1 VGARRAAVR
10 FVWKGSMNRPT
21 VHVVGAGVSG
31 LSAAVSLAATAEA
44 QIVVHE
50 SAAIAGGRRRPLF
63 DEATQTVFDSGAD
76 FVLSSWTSVL
86 SLIEA
91 IGARGQWREAAPDGI
106 AFADLATGERWRLR
120 LGRGRLAW
128 RLLDR
133 RRRPP
138 GVALSDFW
146 PAARLARAPAT
157 ARLADYAPRFGA
169 AADRVWR
176 PFALAAL
183 NVDLDRASA
192 RLAGAALSASLW
204 GGATLLSPSRGLA
217 RGLVEPALKTLARR
231 GAATRFE
238 RKLTGLACAD
248 GRVAA
253 LDFVH
258 DRIDLAPGDAVV
270 LATPPQEAA
279 ALAPGLVAPQE
290 FAAAVHVHFAAPAA
304 SDAPP
309 IMGVANGAIHWL
321 LGAGDSMTAVIRDAG
336 VLIDRPRHEIAA
348 AAWRDVAAL
357 TGQRDAV
364 PGWRVVR
371 RKRAAFAATPEQDAL
386 RPGCQT
392 SWPNLF
398 LAGGY
403 VQTGLPD
410 CLEASARSG
419 AMAAERVRAW
429 LAPR

>member
-1 VGARRAAVR
+1 
-10 FVWKGSMNRPT
+10 MNRPT

-31 LSAAVSLAATAEA
+31 LSAAVSLAAAAEA

-63 DEATQTVFDSGAD
+63 DEASQTAFDSGAD
-76 FVLSSWTSVL
+76 FVLSSWTSAL
-86 SLIEA
+86 ALIEA
-91 IGARGQWREAAPDGI
+91 VGARAQWREAAPDGI

-120 LGRGRLAW
+120 LGRGRFPW

-133 RRRPP
+133 RNRPP
-138 GVALSDFW
+138 GVALGDFW
-146 PAARLARAPAT
+146 PGARLARAPAAA
-157 ARLADYAPRFGA
+157 ARLVDYAPRFGTA
-169 AADRVWR
+169 AERLWR

-183 NVDLDRASA
+183 NADLERASA
-192 RLAGAALSASLW
+192 RLAGAALAASRW
-204 GGATLLSPSRGLA
+204 GGATLLKPSRGLA

-238 RKLTGLACAD
+238 RKLVGLAFAD

-258 DRIDLAPGDAVV
+258 DRVDLAPGDAVI
-270 LATPPQEAA
+270 LATPPQEAT
-279 ALAPGLVAPQE
+279 ALAPGLAAPQD

-304 SDAPP
+304 RDAPP
-309 IMGVANGAIHWL
+309 ILGVANGAIHWL
-321 LGAGDSMTAVIRDAG
+321 LSGEDSMTAVVRDAG
-336 VLIDRPRHEIAA
+336 ALIERPRDQLAA

-364 PGWRVVR
+364 PAWRVVK

-386 RPGCQT
+386 RPGGDT
-392 SWPNLF
+392 RWPNLF
-398 LAGGY
+398 LAGAY

-410 CLEASARSG
+410 CLEGSARSG
-419 AMAAERVRAW
+419 AMAAERVNVW
-429 LAPR
+429 LASR

>member
-1 VGARRAAVR
+1 
-10 FVWKGSMNRPT
+10 MNRPT

-31 LSAAVSLAATAEA
+31 LSAAVSLAAAAETHV
-44 QIVVHE
+44 VVHE

-63 DEATQTVFDSGAD
+63 DEATQTAFDSGAD
-76 FVLSSWTSVL
+76 FVLSSWTAAR
-86 SLIEA
+86 SLIAA
-91 IGARGQWREAAPDGI
+91 IGAGAQWREAAPAGI

-120 LGRGRLAW
+120 LGRGRLLW
-128 RLLDR
+128 RLLDPR
-133 RRRPP
+133 LRPP
-138 GVALSDFW
+138 GVALSDLW
-146 PAARLARAPAT
+146 PAARLARAPAA

-169 AADRVWR
+169 AAERVWR
-176 PFALAAL
+176 PLALAAL
-183 NVDLDRASA
+183 NADFERASA
-192 RLAGAALSASLW
+192 RLCGSALAAARW

-238 RKLTGLACAD
+238 RKLIGLAFAD
-248 GRVAA
+248 GRVAG

-258 DRIDLAPGDAVV
+258 DRVDLAPGDAVV
-270 LATPPQEAA
+270 LAIPSQEAT

-304 SDAPP
+304 PDAPP
-309 IMGVANGAIHWL
+309 IMGVANGTIHWL
-321 LGAGDSMTAVIRDAG
+321 LSAGDSMTAVVRDAG
-336 VLIDRPRHEIAA
+336 ALIDRPRDQLAA

-364 PGWRVVR
+364 PAWRVVR
-371 RKRAAFAATPEQDAL
+371 RKRAAFAATPQQDAL
-386 RPGCQT
+386 RPSCET
-392 SWPNLF
+392 PWSNLF
-398 LAGGY
+398 LAGAY

-410 CLEASARSG
+410 CLEGSARSG

-429 LAPR
+429 LASR

>member
-1 VGARRAAVR
+1 M
-10 FVWKGSMNRPT
+10 KRPT

-31 LSAAVSLAATAEA
+31 LSAAVSLAAADDAE
-44 QIVVHE
+44 IVVHE

-63 DEATQTVFDSGAD
+63 DEATQTAFDSGAD
-76 FVLSSWTSVL
+76 FVLSSWTSAL
-86 SLIEA
+86 SLVAA
-91 IGARGQWREAAPDGI
+91 IGAGAHWRDAAPDGI

-120 LGRGRLAW
+120 LGRGRLLW

-138 GVALSDFW
+138 GVALSDLW
-146 PAARLARAPAT
+146 PAARLARAPAA
-157 ARLADYAPRFGA
+157 ARLVDYAPRFGA
-169 AADRVWR
+169 AAERVWR

-183 NVDLDRASA
+183 NADLDRASA
-192 RLAGAALSASLW
+192 RLAGAALSASRW
-204 GGATLLSPSRGLA
+204 GGATLLSPARGLA

-238 RKLTGLACAD
+238 RRLTGFAFAD

-258 DRIDLAPGDAVV
+258 DRVDLAPGDAVV
-270 LATPPQEAA
+270 LATPAQDAA
-279 ALAPGLVAPQE
+279 ALTPGLAAPLE

-304 SDAPP
+304 PDAPP
-309 IMGVANGAIHWL
+309 ITGVANGTIHWL
-321 LGAGDSMTAVIRDAG
+321 ISAGDSMTAVVRDAG
-336 VLIDRPRHEIAA
+336 AVIDRPRDQLAA

-364 PGWRVVR
+364 PAWRVVR

-386 RPGCQT
+386 RPGCDT
-392 SWPNLF
+392 RWPNLF
-398 LAGGY
+398 LAGAY

-410 CLEASARSG
+410 CLEGSARSG

-429 LAPR
+429 LASR

>member
-1 VGARRAAVR
+1 
-10 FVWKGSMNRPT
+10 MNRPT

-31 LSAAVSLAATAEA
+31 LSAAVSLAAAAEA

-63 DEATQTVFDSGAD
+63 DEASQTAFDSGAD
-76 FVLSSWTSVL
+76 FVLSSWTSAL
-86 SLIEA
+86 ALIEA
-91 IGARGQWREAAPDGI
+91 VGARAQWREAAPDGI

-120 LGRGRLAW
+120 LGRGRFPW
-128 RLLDR
+128 RLLDPR
-133 RRRPP
+133 NRPP

-146 PAARLARAPAT
+146 PGARLARAPAA
-157 ARLADYAPRFGA
+157 ARLVDYAPRFGTA
-169 AADRVWR
+169 AERVWR

-183 NVDLDRASA
+183 NADLERASA
-192 RLAGAALSASLW
+192 RLAGAALAASRW

-231 GAATRFE
+231 GAAARFE
-238 RKLTGLACAD
+238 RKLTGLAFAD

-258 DRIDLAPGDAVV
+258 DRVDLAPGDAVI
-270 LATPPQEAA
+270 LATPPQEAT
-279 ALAPGLVAPQE
+279 ALAPGLVAPQD

-304 SDAPP
+304 RDAPP
-309 IMGVANGAIHWL
+309 ILGVANGAIHWL
-321 LGAGDSMTAVIRDAG
+321 LSGEDSMTAVVRDAG
-336 VLIDRPRHEIAA
+336 ALIERPRDQLAA

-364 PGWRVVR
+364 PAWRVVK

-386 RPGCQT
+386 RPGGDT
-392 SWPNLF
+392 RWSNLF
-398 LAGGY
+398 LAGAY

-410 CLEASARSG
+410 CLEGSARSG

-429 LAPR
+429 LASR

>member
-1 VGARRAAVR
+1 
-10 FVWKGSMNRPT
+10 MHRPT

-31 LSAAVSLAATAEA
+31 LSAAVSLAATADA

-63 DEATQTVFDSGAD
+63 DEATQTAFASGAD
-76 FVLSSWTSVL
+76 FILSSWSSALT
-86 SLIEA
+86 LIEA

-120 LGRGRLAW
+120 LGRGRLPW
-128 RLLDR
+128 RALAQR
-133 RRRPP
+133 NRPP
-138 GVALSDFW
+138 GVALRDCW
-146 PAARLARAPAT
+146 PLARLARASAA
-157 ARLADYAPRFGA
+157 ARLVDHAPRFGA
-169 AADRVWR
+169 AAERIWR

-183 NVDLDRASA
+183 NAELERASA
-192 RLAGAALSASLW
+192 RLAGAAISASRW
-204 GGATLLSPSRGLA
+204 GGATLLAPPRGLA

-238 RKLTGLACAD
+238 RKLVGLAFED

-253 LDFVH
+253 LDFAH
-258 DRIDLAPGDAVV
+258 DRVDLAPGDAVI
-270 LATPPQEAA
+270 LATPPHEAT

-290 FAAAVHVHFAAPAA
+290 FAAAVHVHFAAPPAPDA
-304 SDAPP
+304 SP
-309 IMGVANGAIHWL
+309 IMGVVNGTIHWL
-321 LGAGDSMTAVIRDAG
+321 LSAEDSMTAVVRDAG
-336 VLIDRPRHEIAA
+336 AVIDRPRDELAA

-364 PGWRVVR
+364 PAWRVVR

-386 RPGCQT
+386 RPGCDT
-392 SWPNLF
+392 PWPNLF
-398 LAGGY
+398 LAGAY

-410 CLEASARSG
+410 CLEGSARSG
-419 AMAAERVRAW
+419 ATAAERVRAW
-429 LAPR
+429 LASR

>member
-1 VGARRAAVR
+1 M
-10 FVWKGSMNRPT
+10 SRPT

-63 DEATQTVFDSGAD
+63 DEATQTAFDSGAD
-76 FVLSSWTSVL
+76 FVLSSWASAQA
-86 SLIEA
+86 LIEA
-91 IGARGQWREAAPDGI
+91 VGARGQWREAAPEGI

-120 LGRGRLAW
+120 LGRGRFPW
-128 RLLDR
+128 RLLNPR
-133 RRRPP
+133 NRPL
-138 GVALSDFW
+138 GVALRDLW
-146 PAARLARAPAT
+146 PATRLARAPST
-157 ARLADYAPRFGA
+157 ARLAAYAPRFGTA
-169 AADRVWR
+169 AERLWR

-183 NVDLDRASA
+183 NADLDRASA

-204 GGATLLSPSRGLA
+204 GGAALLSPARGLA

-231 GAATRFE
+231 GATARFE
-238 RKLTGLACAD
+238 RKLVGLAFAE

-258 DRIDLAPGDAVV
+258 DRVDLAPGDAVI
-270 LATPPQEAA
+270 LATPPHEAT
-279 ALAPGLVAPQE
+279 ALTPGLTAPQD
-290 FAAAVHVHFAAPAA
+290 FAAAVHIHFAAPAGPRA
-304 SDAPP
+304 TP
-309 IMGVANGAIHWL
+309 ITGVANGTIQWL
-321 LGAGDSMTAVIRDAG
+321 LSAEDSLTAVIRDAG
-336 VLIDRPRHEIAA
+336 ALSERPRDQLAA

-364 PGWRVVR
+364 PAWRVVR

-386 RPGCQT
+386 RPSCDT
-392 SWPNLF
+392 PWPNLF
-398 LAGGY
+398 LAGAY

-410 CLEASARSG
+410 CLEGSARSG
-419 AMAAERVRAW
+419 AMAAARVRGW
-429 LAPR
+429 LAPQ

>member
-1 VGARRAAVR
+1 
-10 FVWKGSMNRPT
+10 MNRPT

-31 LSAAVSLAATAEA
+31 LSAAVTLAATAEA

-63 DEATQTVFDSGAD
+63 DEATQTAFDSGAD
-76 FVLSSWTSVL
+76 FVLSSWTSAL
-86 SLIEA
+86 GLIEA
-91 IGARGQWREAAPDGI
+91 IGARAQWREASPDGI

-120 LGRGRLAW
+120 LGRGRFLW
-128 RLLDR
+128 RVLDP

-138 GVALSDFW
+138 GVALSDCW
-146 PAARLARAPAT
+146 PAARLARARAPAA
-157 ARLADYAPRFGA
+157 ARLADYAPRFGTA
-169 AADRVWR
+169 AERVWR
-176 PFALAAL
+176 PFALVAL
-183 NVDLDRASA
+183 NADLERASA
-192 RLAGAALSASLW
+192 RLAGAALAASRW
-204 GGATLLSPSRGLA
+204 GGATLLAPSRGLA
-217 RGLVEPALKTLARR
+217 RGLIEPALKTLARR

-238 RKLTGLACAD
+238 RKLIGLAFAA

-258 DRIDLAPGDAVV
+258 DRVDLAPGDAVI
-270 LATPPQEAA
+270 LATPPQEAT
-279 ALAPGLVAPQE
+279 ALAPGLVAPQD

-304 SDAPP
+304 PDAPP
-309 IMGVANGAIHWL
+309 IMGVANGTIHWL
-321 LGAGDSMTAVIRDAG
+321 LSVEDSMTAVVRDAG
-336 VLIDRPRHEIAA
+336 ALIDRPRDQLAA

-364 PGWRVVR
+364 PAWRVVR

-386 RPGCQT
+386 RPSCET
-392 SWPNLF
+392 PWPNLF
-398 LAGGY
+398 LAGAY

-410 CLEASARSG
+410 CLEGSARSG

-429 LAPR
+429 LASR

>member
-1 VGARRAAVR
+1 
-10 FVWKGSMNRPT
+10 MNRPT

-63 DEATQTVFDSGAD
+63 DEATQTAFDSGAD
-76 FVLSSWTSVL
+76 FILSSWASALT
-86 SLIEA
+86 LIEA
-91 IGARGQWREAAPDGI
+91 IGARAHWREAAPDGI

-120 LGRGRLAW
+120 LGRGRLPW
-128 RLLDR
+128 RALAR
-133 RRRPP
+133 RNRPP
-138 GVALSDFW
+138 GVALRDFW
-146 PAARLARAPAT
+146 PATRLVRAPAA
-157 ARLADYAPRFGA
+157 ARLVDYAPRFGTA
-169 AADRVWR
+169 AERVWR

-183 NVDLDRASA
+183 NADLERASA
-192 RLAGAALSASLW
+192 RLAGAALSASRW
-204 GGATLLSPSRGLA
+204 GGATLLAPSRGLA

-231 GAATRFE
+231 GATTRFE
-238 RKLTGLACAD
+238 RKLIGLAFAD

-253 LDFVH
+253 LDFAH

-270 LATPPQEAA
+270 LATPPQEAT
-279 ALAPGLVAPQE
+279 ALAPGLVTPQE

-304 SDAPP
+304 AGAPP
-309 IMGVANGAIHWL
+309 IMGVANGTIHWL
-321 LGAGDSMTAVIRDAG
+321 LSAEDSMTAVVRGAG
-336 VLIDRPRHEIAA
+336 AMIDRPRDQLAA

-371 RKRAAFAATPEQDAL
+371 RRRAAFAATPEQDAL
-386 RPGCQT
+386 RPDCQT
-392 SWPNLF
+392 PWPNLF
-398 LAGGY
+398 LAGAY

-410 CLEASARSG
+410 CLEGSARSG

-429 LAPR
+429 LASR